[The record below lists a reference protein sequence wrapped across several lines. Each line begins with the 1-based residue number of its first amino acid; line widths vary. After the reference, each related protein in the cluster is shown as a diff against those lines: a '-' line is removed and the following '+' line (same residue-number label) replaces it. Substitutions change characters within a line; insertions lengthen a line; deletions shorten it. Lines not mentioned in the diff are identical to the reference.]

1 VRYQTW
7 SYRFAEQVMNSK
19 LDLKREI
26 EDTIREIELPRQ
38 AFSRPALNK
47 EIERRLVG
55 RGWSG
60 QPKVMEEE
68 IEARLDFQKDRIGVE
83 VAFSHSSFIG
93 IDLLKFQT
101 MSYSGLD
108 RIDVGVYVVVTSEF
122 LNKLIRQYKQKW
134 SGSLTFEKV
143 TKYLPLFRS
152 AIQVPIY
159 VIGLDEA

>member
-1 VRYQTW
+1 
-7 SYRFAEQVMNSK
+7 MNSK

-26 EDTIREIELPRQ
+26 EEAVQAIELPKQ
-38 AFSRPALNK
+38 AYSRPALNK
-47 EIERRLVG
+47 VIERTLTEK
-55 RGWSG
+55 GWSR
-60 QPKVMEEE
+60 QPLVSEEE
-68 IEARLDFQKDRIGVE
+68 IEARLDFQKDRVGVE

-108 RIDVGVYVVVTSEF
+108 RIDVGVYVVVTSNF
-122 LNKLIRQYKQKW
+122 LNKLVRQYRQKW

-143 TKYLPLFRS
+143 RKYLPLFRS

-159 VIGLDEA
+159 VVGLDE